1 MASVLPKVKT
11 YFFISIICLLI
22 NVAVLMT
29 AVITTDATSSE
40 YLEYDQANVGNKEA
54 PDFENVTALSIGAS
68 TAGSFVPF
76 FSLVTYPDFLD
87 KGLPVEFTVISA
99 LVIAI
104 IGAFQLFLL
113 AIIIINMFPKILG
126 SGFDV

>member
-29 AVITTDATSSE
+29 AVISTDPIISKH
-40 YLEYDQANVGNKEA
+40 LDYDQANVGNEEA
-54 PDFENVTALSIGAS
+54 PEYENVTALSIASS

-76 FSLVTYPDFLD
+76 FSLVGFLFLD
-87 KGLPVEFTVISA
+87 LPIEFTVISA
-99 LVIAI
+99 LIIAI
-104 IGAFQLFLL
+104 IGAFQVFLL
-113 AIIIINMFPKILG
+113 AIIIITMFPKILG

>member
-1 MASVLPKVKT
+1 MGSVLPKVKL

-29 AVITTDATSSE
+29 VVISADPTTSN
-40 YLEYDQANVGNKEA
+40 YLGYDQADVGNKEA

-76 FSLVTYPDFLD
+76 FSLVSFLD
-87 KGLPVEFTVISA
+87 LDLPFEFTVISA
-99 LVIAI
+99 LIITI
-104 IGAFQLFLL
+104 IGIFQVFLL
-113 AIIIINMFPKILG
+113 AIIIINMFPKILS
-126 SGFDV
+126 SGWDV

>member
-29 AVITTDATSSE
+29 AVISADATPE
-40 YLEYDQANVGNKEA
+40 NYLGYDQATVGNEEA
-54 PDFENVTALSIGAS
+54 PEYENVTALSMASS

-76 FSLVTYPDFLD
+76 FSLVSLLFLD
-87 KGLPVEFTVISA
+87 LPVEFTVISA
-99 LVIAI
+99 LIIAC
-104 IGAFQLFLL
+104 LL
-113 AIIIINMFPKILG
+113 YTSP
-126 SGFDV
+126 SPRD

>member
-29 AVITTDATSSE
+29 AVISDDATTSQ
-40 YLEYDQANVGNKEA
+40 YLEYDQANVGTKKA

-76 FSLVTYPDFLD
+76 FSLVPVLFLD
-87 KGLPVEFTVISA
+87 LPIEFTVISA
-99 LVIAI
+99 LIITI
-104 IGAFQLFLL
+104 IGVFQVFLL
-113 AIIIINMFPKILG
+113 AIIIINMFPKILS
-126 SGFDV
+126 SGWDV

>member
-1 MASVLPKVKT
+1 MGSVLPKVKT

-29 AVITTDATSSE
+29 AVISAGQTTSE
-40 YLEYDQANVGNKEA
+40 YLGYDQANVGNEET
-54 PDFENVTALSIGAS
+54 PEYENVTALSIASS

-76 FSLVTYPDFLD
+76 FSLISFLFLD
-87 KGLPVEFTVISA
+87 LPIEFTVISA
-99 LVIAI
+99 LIITI
-104 IGAFQLFLL
+104 IGAFQVFLL
-113 AIIIINMFPKILG
+113 AIIIITMFPKILG

>member
-22 NVAVLMT
+22 NVAILMT
-29 AVITTDATSSE
+29 AVISADATTSQ
-40 YLEYDQANVGNKEA
+40 YLEYDQANVGTKKA

-76 FSLVTYPDFLD
+76 FSLVSFLFLD
-87 KGLPVEFTVISA
+87 LPLEFTVISA
-99 LVIAI
+99 LIVTI
-104 IGAFQLFLL
+104 IGIFQVFLL
-113 AIIIINMFPKILG
+113 AIIIINMFPNILG
-126 SGFDV
+126 SGWNV

>member
-1 MASVLPKVKT
+1 MGSVLPKVKT

-29 AVITTDATSSE
+29 AVISAGQTTSE
-40 YLEYDQANVGNKEA
+40 YLGYDQANVGNKEA
-54 PDFENVTALSIGAS
+54 PNFENVTALSIGAS

-76 FSLVTYPDFLD
+76 FSLVSFLFLD
-87 KGLPVEFTVISA
+87 LPVEFTVISA
-99 LVIAI
+99 LIVTI
-104 IGAFQLFLL
+104 IGVFQVFLL
-113 AIIIINMFPKILG
+113 AIIIITMFPKILG

>member
-22 NVAVLMT
+22 NIAVLMT
-29 AVITTDATSSE
+29 AVINIDATSSE
-40 YLEYDQANVGNKEA
+40 YLGYDQADVGSDKA
-54 PDFENVTALSIGAS
+54 PEDYENVTALSIASS

-76 FSLVTYPDFLD
+76 FSLVSLLFLD
-87 KGLPVEFTVISA
+87 LPVEFTVISA

-113 AIIIINMFPKILG
+113 AIIIINMLPKILG
-126 SGFDV
+126 SGWDV

>member
-29 AVITTDATSSE
+29 AVISADATPSN
-40 YLEYDQANVGNKEA
+40 YLGYDQADVGTKEA

-76 FSLVTYPDFLD
+76 FSLVPVLFLD
-87 KGLPVEFTVISA
+87 LPIEFTVISA
-99 LVIAI
+99 LIITI
-104 IGAFQLFLL
+104 IGVFQVFLL
-113 AIIIINMFPKILG
+113 AIIIINMFPNILG
-126 SGFDV
+126 SGWNV

>member
-22 NVAVLMT
+22 NIAVLMT
-29 AVITTDATSSE
+29 AVISADMTTSE
-40 YLEYDQANVGNKEA
+40 YLEYDQANVGTKKA

-76 FSLVTYPDFLD
+76 FSLVSVLFLD
-87 KGLPVEFTVISA
+87 LPDEFTVISA
-99 LVIAI
+99 LIVTI
-104 IGAFQLFLL
+104 IGIFQVFLL
-113 AIIIINMFPKILG
+113 AIIIINMFPNILG
-126 SGFDV
+126 SGWNV

>member
-1 MASVLPKVKT
+1 MGSVLPKVKT

-29 AVITTDATSSE
+29 AVISADTITSE

-76 FSLVTYPDFLD
+76 FSLVGFLD
-87 KGLPVEFTVISA
+87 LDLPFEFTVISA
-99 LVIAI
+99 LIVTI
-104 IGAFQLFLL
+104 IGIFQVFLL
-113 AIIIINMFPKILG
+113 AIIIINMFPKILS
-126 SGFDV
+126 SGWDV

>member
-29 AVITTDATSSE
+29 AVISAGQTTSE
-40 YLEYDQANVGNKEA
+40 YLEYDQANVGTKKA

-76 FSLVTYPDFLD
+76 FSLVSFLFLD
-87 KGLPVEFTVISA
+87 LPLEFTVISA
-99 LVIAI
+99 LIVTI
-104 IGAFQLFLL
+104 IGIFQVFLL
-113 AIIIINMFPKILG
+113 AIIINNMFPNILG
-126 SGFDV
+126 SGWNV